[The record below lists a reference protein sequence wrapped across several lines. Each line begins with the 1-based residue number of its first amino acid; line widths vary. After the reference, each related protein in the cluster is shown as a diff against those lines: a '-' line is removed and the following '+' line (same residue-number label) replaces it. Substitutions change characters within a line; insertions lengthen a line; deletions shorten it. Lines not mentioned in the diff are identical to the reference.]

1 MLVGRLYASPVD
13 RWFMCRSR
21 AVSAVKRYMFDGM
34 VPIKEFELA
43 SNLIKF
49 VIVTI
54 VEGIVPLSLLLSSM
68 NDFRDFIFDTSV
80 EMLPDIEFDPRYI
93 PVSPLIE

>member
-13 RWFMCRSR
+13 KWFIFRSR
-21 AVSAVKRYMFDGM
+21 DDSAVNRYMSDGM
-34 VPIKEFELA
+34 VPIKEFEYA

-68 NDFRDFIFDTSV
+68 SDFRDFIFDTAV
-80 EMLPDIEFDPRYI
+80 EMEPVIEFDPR
-93 PVSPLIE
+93 